1 VICTADIGPRLDQD
15 PENCPAQAPEA
26 TLTSAERSAA
36 PTAHPA
42 PDASSEAV
50 IELLGVLGYGVLI
63 AFDRLAA
70 DARLAPDLRR
80 RALLSEMA
88 AAEMTHYRRI
98 TGRLAE
104 LGADPEQAMSVFV
117 GPLDDFHD
125 STRPNDW
132 LEGLVKAYV
141 GDGIADDF
149 YREVASFLDEPDRSL
164 VLEVLHDTRQA
175 EFAVAEVRSAIE
187 ADPDRAG
194 RLALWAR
201 RLVGEAISQA
211 QRVAAERDALT
222 QLVVA
227 GSGDLTG
234 VGTLIKRL
242 TSAHTERMRAI
253 GLNN

>member
-1 VICTADIGPRLDQD
+1 VPTDRSERTP
-15 PENCPAQAPEA
+15 PEA
-26 TLTSAERSAA
+26 TLTSAE
-36 PTAHPA
+36 PTVPTS
-42 PDASSEAV
+42 PDKTRDAV
-50 IELLGVLGYGVLI
+50 VELLGVLGYGVLI

-88 AAEMTHYRRI
+88 AAEMAHYRRI
-98 TGRLAE
+98 TGRLGE
-104 LGADPEQAMSVFV
+104 LDVDPEEAMRPFV
-117 GPLDDFHD
+117 APLDDFHD

-149 YREVASFLDEPDRSL
+149 YREVAAFLAEPDRTL

-175 EFAVAEVRSAIE
+175 EFAVAEVRAAID
-187 ADPDRAG
+187 ADPARAG

-222 QLVVA
+222 ELIIE
-227 GSGDLTG
+227 GSGDLAG
-234 VGTLIKRL
+234 VGALIKRL
-242 TSAHTERMRAI
+242 TNAHTDRMRAI